1 MPESIIY
8 IKESHYI
15 KLDNFAKVI
24 EIITEA
30 LKIELENE
38 SLLRNLGFTYFHAE
52 EYEETIR
59 VFKKFHEL
67 IIALFN

>member
-1 MPESIIY
+1 
-8 IKESHYI
+8 
-15 KLDNFAKVI
+15 
-24 EIITEA
+24 

-38 SLLRNLGFTYFHAE
+38 SLLRNLGFAYFHAE

-67 IIALFN
+67 IIALFNQQEENLLIYS